1 MKQDSGIEVFQIG
14 HDKSKSETFL
24 PSVAEL
30 TMPDTNQQYYFA
42 DLAGISDTG
51 GDLIDLVNSMVA
63 KFIFMQAKDIKF
75 LMPITHQ

>member
-1 MKQDSGIEVFQIG
+1 MGIDVFTIG
-14 HDKSKSETFL
+14 HEKSKSQTFL

-30 TMPDTNQQYYFA
+30 TMVDKDQQYYFT

-63 KFIFMQAKDIKF
+63 KFIFMQANQVKF
-75 LMPITHQ
+75 LLPVTHQQMF